1 MLRMGLSI
9 RISVQQMVHAPSL
22 GSSKGSMNSYREF
35 DFRFGGVQNGT
46 SKDSQNLCFGCSRF
60 GGKVFTL
67 LESII

>member
-35 DFRFGGVQNGT
+35 DFRFGGAKYSTN
-46 SKDSQNLCFGCSRF
+46 KDSQNPCFGCFRF
-60 GGKVFTL
+60 GGKFFTL
-67 LESII
+67 LQSLI